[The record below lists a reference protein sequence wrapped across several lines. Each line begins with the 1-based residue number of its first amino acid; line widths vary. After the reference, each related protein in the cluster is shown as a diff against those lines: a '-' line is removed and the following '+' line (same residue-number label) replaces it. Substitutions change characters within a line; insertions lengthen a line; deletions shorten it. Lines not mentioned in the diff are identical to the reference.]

1 MVESKHK
8 FKLKQKIVYPSQG
21 VGLIKN
27 IEEKLFKGEK
37 IFYYTIFLEGSDM
50 TVMVPVDKAE
60 ELGIRAIVPQADA
73 ERALEFIGE
82 EFEPN
87 PSDWKLRYQQNLDL
101 LKKGTVLDIAA
112 IVRSL
117 YHRSQVKDLP
127 IMERKLY
134 DQALRLF
141 EDEVSNSL
149 KKTKEEVQRL
159 IMRHLDTEK

>member
-1 MVESKHK
+1 MAENKHK

-21 VGLIKN
+21 VGVIKN
-27 IEEKLFKGEK
+27 IEEKPFKGEK
-37 IFYYTIFLEGSDM
+37 VLYYTIFLEGSDM
-50 TVMVPVDKAE
+50 TVLVPVDKAE
-60 ELGIRAIVPQADA
+60 ELGIRAIVPPEDA

-141 EDEVSNSL
+141 EDEISHSL
-149 KKTKEEVQRL
+149 KKSKEEVQRL
-159 IMRHLDTEK
+159 IMQRLDVEK

>member
-1 MVESKHK
+1 MSDGKYT

-21 VGLIKN
+21 VGIIKQ
-27 IEEKLFKGEK
+27 IEEKDFKGEK
-37 IFYYTIFLEGSDM
+37 IPYYTVFLEASDM
-50 TVMVPVDKAE
+50 TVMVPVNRAE

-73 ERALEFIGE
+73 ERALEFISE

-117 YHRSQVKDLP
+117 YHRSKVKDLP

-134 DQALRLF
+134 DQAFRLF
-141 EDEVSNSL
+141 EDEVAHSL
-149 KKTKEEVQRL
+149 KKTKEEIQKLIIDRL
-159 IMRHLDTEK
+159 ENR